1 VEKPD
6 GRVIA
11 TWDAA
16 TGVWMREDALLCG
29 HSAPYSETWPMHGT
43 TRGGRAF
50 ARATWEPRTSAGAS
64 SSSLVL
70 PTPRAT
76 RGGSNTET
84 AYRLG
89 GERADDERPQGTV
102 RIPLL
107 PTPVASDPNGSETVE
122 SWEARRQLL
131 EEKGYNAN
139 GAGTPLSIAVRR
151 LLPTPEASDGTGGR
165 VSSELGGTRP
175 SGAKRAVTLA
185 TQLAFLLPTPR
196 AATARSSRRA
206 MVENQQWS
214 APSLEQALE
223 IARGELPREFRSW
236 DEVPGRSRLLPTP
249 TASDGTGGVGYTTA
263 EGSPNLRTVVAQLS
277 IGDPTDRPSSAG
289 SD

>member
-70 PTPRAT
+70 PTP
-76 RGGSNTET
+76 
-84 AYRLG
+84 
-89 GERADDERPQGTV
+89 
-102 RIPLL
+102 
-107 PTPVASDPNGSETVE
+107 VASDPNGSETVE

-131 EEKGYNAN
+131 QEKGYNAN

-223 IARGELPREFRSW
+223 ISRGELPREFRSW

-249 TASDGTGGVGYTTA
+249 TASDGTGGAGYTTA

-277 IGDPTDRPSSAG
+277 IGEPTDRPSSAG
-289 SD
+289 SE

>member
-1 VEKPD
+1 VQKPE
-6 GRVIA
+6 GPPIA
-11 TWDAA
+11 SWDAA
-16 TGVWMREDALLCG
+16 TGVWMREDSLLCG

-50 ARATWEPRTSAGAS
+50 ALSTWEHHTSAGE
-64 SSSLVL
+64 SSSL
-70 PTPRAT
+70 
-76 RGGSNTET
+76 
-84 AYRLG
+84 
-89 GERADDERPQGTV
+89 
-102 RIPLL
+102 PLL
-107 PTPVASDPNGSETVE
+107 PTPVASDPNGSETLE
-122 SWEARRQLL
+122 SWEARRALL

-185 TQLAFLLPTPR
+185 SQLAHLLPTPTASDGDRTTPHYPRGNPTLSGALLPTPR
-196 AATARSSRRA
+196 AAAKRTSRRA
-206 MVENQQWS
+206 LVEEAQWS

-223 IARGELPREFRSW
+223 LARGELPREYRSW
-236 DEVPGRSRLLPTP
+236 DEVKGRSRLLPTP
-249 TASDGTGGVGYTTA
+249 TASDGTGGAGHTTA
-263 EGSPNLRTVVAQLS
+263 EGSPNLRTTVAQLWTGEPS
-277 IGDPTDRPSSAG
+277 DPRSSAG